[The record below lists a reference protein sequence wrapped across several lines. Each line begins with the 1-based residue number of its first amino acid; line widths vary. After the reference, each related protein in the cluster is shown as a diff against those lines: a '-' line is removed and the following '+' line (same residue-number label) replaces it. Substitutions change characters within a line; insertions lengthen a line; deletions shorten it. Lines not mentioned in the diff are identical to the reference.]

1 MTSDIKTV
9 GLIISPFQVQAWGIR
24 FCCLSTN
31 FQELVYFKD
40 KEYALLYF
48 WAVASCFDKKCNWS
62 SLRF

>member
-31 FQELVYFKD
+31 QELVYFKD

-48 WAVASCFDKKCNWS
+48 GAVASCFDK
-62 SLRF
+62 

>member
-9 GLIISPFQVQAWGIR
+9 GLIISPYQVQAWGIR

-31 FQELVYFKD
+31 FRVLVYFKD

-48 WAVASCFDKKCNWS
+48 GAVASCFDK
-62 SLRF
+62 